1 MNRRFGFVLGISG
14 LVGLALLG
22 GAATSPGGGGA
33 APGSRAVPRAGIVS
47 LDLRTHKE
55 RVYPL
60 GDLDALSPEGR
71 RLAEARNPD
80 NKECLL
86 FVNHLDGSHR
96 HVLVRTTFPACPAY
110 PRWSPDGRTIAYVL
124 FGACD
129 PNIPGC
135 HPEQLWLVRTSG
147 GPPRLLTNDAGTA
160 AWAPDGERLAFPGE
174 LETAGRAR
182 LTVQRA
188 DGTRR
193 VAFGGRVYIFS
204 LSWAGDG
211 RLVYSTN
218 SPHFQDRNPGEI
230 HSVAVGTGRDRVVA
244 AGVDPA
250 SSHDGAFLSLIQRKG
265 SRRTL
270 CLLSRGKL
278 RVILSQRNLEFVHAW
293 SRTGHRL
300 AFAITNRFGQAKVF
314 VYDPGRA
321 KPLRAVTRGRYGPV
335 RSIAWSPDGRRL
347 LFVRT
352 SG

>member
-1 MNRRFGFVLGISG
+1 VSTRAAITGVLVVSALT
-14 LVGLALLG
+14 LV
-22 GAATSPGGGGA
+22 GGGGA
-33 APGSRAVPRAGIVS
+33 APTARAVPRYGLIS

-55 RVYPL
+55 HVFPI

-86 FVNHLDGSHR
+86 FVNRLDGSHR
-96 HVLVRTTFPACPAY
+96 HVLVRTTFPACLAN

-129 PNIPGC
+129 PTIPAC
-135 HPEQLWLVRTSG
+135 HPDQLWLVRTSG

-160 AWAPDGERLAFPGE
+160 AWGPDGERLAFPGE
-174 LETAGRAR
+174 VDAAGLAR
-182 LTVQRA
+182 LTVQNRDGSGRA
-188 DGTRR
+188 LFGVRR
-193 VAFGGRVYIFS
+193 YIYS
-204 LSWAGDG
+204 LSWSGGG

-218 SPHFQDRNPGEI
+218 SPHFMDPNPGEI
-230 HSVAVGTGRDRVVA
+230 HFLAVGTGRDRVVA

-250 SSHDGAFLSLIQRKG
+250 SSHDGTFLSLIQRKG

-270 CLLSRGKL
+270 WLLSRGKL
-278 RVILSQRNLEFVHAW
+278 RAILSQRNLEFVHAW